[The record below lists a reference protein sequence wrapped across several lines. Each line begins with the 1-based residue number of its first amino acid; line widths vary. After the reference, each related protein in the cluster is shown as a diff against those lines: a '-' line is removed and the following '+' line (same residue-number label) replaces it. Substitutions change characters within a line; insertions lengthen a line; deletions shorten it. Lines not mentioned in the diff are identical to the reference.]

1 MGNICCWKSQDIP
14 LLSGSAYEE
23 FIFNDPPTPRNT
35 GHMAPSTVC
44 MPSPP
49 PQRVVAG
56 RPPLWQPSQDHIK
69 HPPLQSDQLSPS
81 SNLGS
86 V

>member
-1 MGNICCWKSQDIP
+1 MGNICCWKSQDSP
-14 LLSGSAYEE
+14 LLGGSAYEE

-35 GHMAPSTVC
+35 GHMAPGTVC

-49 PQRVVAG
+49 PQRVVAC
-56 RPPLWQPSQDHIK
+56 RPPLWQPSQDPTER
-69 HPPLQSDQLSPS
+69 PPTQSYQASPP
-81 SNLGS
+81 SNLAS